1 MKILHILRSEPDERV
16 HSFIVETSEN
26 EEWEASRLFIDQVD
40 YNELIQK
47 IFASEQVICWW

>member
-40 YNELIQK
+40 YNELVQK
-47 IFASEQVICWW
+47 IFSSERVICWW